1 MPVPTTPQ
9 PSNPGSYYLSFSL
22 PHSHPHTPT
31 QVSQSV
37 VIITPL
43 SHLMVLGQQ
52 KPATLLCTTFRL
64 LHASPRTVE
73 HWEEKTS
80 TTHLKWALYSCPLIK
95 LRFLNPGDFF
105 PHIIIQPPLSE
116 TLYSP
121 PPSPVLTP
129 RFFLFHSAN
138 RASIR
143 SHLIIYPLTPS
154 APLYPPFPPVSLD
167 NCQLLHSA
175 FDHFSSVTNSRLQ
188 LQQSSPVSCFIKFF
202 LSCGSFP

>member
-1 MPVPTTPQ
+1 MPAPTTPQ
-9 PSNPGSYYLSFSL
+9 PSNPGSHYLSFSL
-22 PHSHPHTPT
+22 PRSHPHTPT

-105 PHIIIQPPLSE
+105 PHKLFSLLSLKPCTPLLPP
-116 TLYSP
+116 
-121 PPSPVLTP
+121 
-129 RFFLFHSAN
+129 
-138 RASIR
+138 
-143 SHLIIYPLTPS
+143 
-154 APLYPPFPPVSLD
+154 
-167 NCQLLHSA
+167 
-175 FDHFSSVTNSRLQ
+175 
-188 LQQSSPVSCFIKFF
+188 QSSLPGSSYFTQQTEHPSGPTSSSTHLPTDSKCTLIP
-202 LSCGSFP
+202 SFPSCQSG